1 VALNG
6 VFAPTRRRVQSLFA
20 EVRRLYFNNVWKMDI
35 GVGCRISR
43 SVKLDKTFPKGIHIG
58 DSTTIDFGAC
68 ILTHDQCRSLVAD
81 AWVGKE
87 CHIGARSIIMP
98 GVRIANNCVIAPASV
113 VMRDVPANCFV
124 AGCPARIVETEIE
137 TGPFG
142 VIRRTSEAKF
152 AATRSEPAEK
162 AAW

>member
-6 VFAPTRRRVQSLFA
+6 VFAPTRRRLQSLFA

-35 GVGCRISR
+35 GAGCRISR
-43 SVKLDKTFPKGIHIG
+43 SVKLDKTYPKGVHIG